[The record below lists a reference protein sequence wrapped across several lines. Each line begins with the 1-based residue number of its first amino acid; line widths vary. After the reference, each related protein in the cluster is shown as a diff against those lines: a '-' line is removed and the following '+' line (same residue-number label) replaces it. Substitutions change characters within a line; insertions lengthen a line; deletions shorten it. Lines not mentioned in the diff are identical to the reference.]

1 MAENLF
7 ANYNKANSLQPSAGE
22 KGYPEAHGAIVAR
35 PHIQTIQYT
44 GVNDVL
50 VHQSVTVIEVG
61 ITSIDH
67 AKQLVRADSDNEGL
81 VSLDALFSPYIINI
95 EGSGH
100 PYLPYWETPT
110 ELSDIN
116 SYKLNPF
123 NPGRIFASGIATL
136 DSEVYYNEGTT
147 IGLQNRYP
155 TGVLEGDIAGH
166 TSPILDF
173 YSNRLSFDNIRAVG
187 FKAPVVLTGWGYTT
201 DGQPVPAS
209 SGDPDVFASG
219 AFRNPTLWKT
229 GPLDVR
235 WDDERKVWGSP
246 PTKLYLVKMT
256 NQYNPS
262 CFSFEV
268 DRATTRAQY
277 TRNAPSG
284 QRDFDATGVIYD
296 PEYVAYNANPLNIGC
311 YEDLDYEGIEY
322 PYYEAFIIRKTNE
335 DTSVTDADYN
345 IWFEDCNDC
354 GHVTNPC
361 TSMTRHGS
369 ASSKKKV
376 LIENPLRQSFD
387 TGDLAFTV
395 DTGKKKRV
403 SGSTFG
409 GGSGSGGTAHFLIDG
424 GGALS
429 FVLDTAGSGYTSGA
443 FAVYS
448 RPCVGLTLTTSAG
461 AISSGSISGTTTG
474 YATTGIF
481 PMTIYPKNASAS
493 YEMLPIHWVL
503 QAEFKAK
510 QFITHVECDNGILQ
524 TCSIKGQLQGFS
536 SCEQCG
542 EDSSLINS
550 FI

>member
-1 MAENLF
+1 
-7 ANYNKANSLQPSAGE
+7 
-22 KGYPEAHGAIVAR
+22 
-35 PHIQTIQYT
+35 
-44 GVNDVL
+44 
-50 VHQSVTVIEVG
+50 
-61 ITSIDH
+61 
-67 AKQLVRADSDNEGL
+67 
-81 VSLDALFSPYIINI
+81 
-95 EGSGH
+95 
-100 PYLPYWETPT
+100 
-110 ELSDIN
+110 
-116 SYKLNPF
+116 
-123 NPGRIFASGIATL
+123 
-136 DSEVYYNEGTT
+136 
-147 IGLQNRYP
+147 
-155 TGVLEGDIAGH
+155 
-166 TSPILDF
+166 
-173 YSNRLSFDNIRAVG
+173 
-187 FKAPVVLTGWGYTT
+187 
-201 DGQPVPAS
+201 
-209 SGDPDVFASG
+209 
-219 AFRNPTLWKT
+219 
-229 GPLDVR
+229 
-235 WDDERKVWGSP
+235 
-246 PTKLYLVKMT
+246 
-256 NQYNPS
+256 
-262 CFSFEV
+262 
-268 DRATTRAQY
+268 
-277 TRNAPSG
+277 
-284 QRDFDATGVIYD
+284 
-296 PEYVAYNANPLNIGC
+296 
-311 YEDLDYEGIEY
+311 
-322 PYYEAFIIRKTNE
+322 
-335 DTSVTDADYN
+335 
-345 IWFEDCNDC
+345 
-354 GHVTNPC
+354 
-361 TSMTRHGS
+361 MTRHGS